1 MILDIKNPDD
11 VQHPFGVVSI
21 KFTGRGHKVSAD
33 DALDALFDSGSESI
47 KIKGKIGDRFI
58 KNRKGVYAFVSTSCP
73 KEILYIGKAKNIRN
87 RVLQHHSNNFRVLKK
102 MIDNDEFNHEVY
114 AWYVDDNSKVEDEL
128 IKKYK
133 PKYNTVGKIKNI

>member
-1 MILDIKNPDD
+1 MKFNIKNPDD
-11 VQHPFGVVSI
+11 VQHPLGVFSI

-47 KIKGKIGDRFI
+47 KINGKIGDGFI

-73 KEILYIGKAKNIRN
+73 KEILYIGKALYIRN
-87 RVLQHHSNNFRVLKK
+87 RILQHHSTLPKITNKI
-102 MIDNDEFNHEVY
+102 IDNDEFDYEVY

>member
-11 VQHPFGVVSI
+11 VQHPLGVFSI
-21 KFTGRGHKVSAD
+21 NFTGQGDKVSAD
-33 DALDALFDSGSESI
+33 DALDALFDSGSERI
-47 KIKGKIGDRFI
+47 KINGKIGNGFI

-73 KEILYIGKAKNIRN
+73 KEILYIGKALYIRN
-87 RVLQHHSNNFRVLKK
+87 RILQHHFTLPKITNKI
-102 MIDNDEFNHEVY
+102 IDNDEFDYEVY
-114 AWYVDDNSKVEDEL
+114 AWYLDDNSKVEDEL